1 MIIELY
7 TECVRVKHGGY
18 TFGFDFL
25 SPRPTEV
32 SLICDTK
39 LSLAFYNEEEHE
51 CACLGRKSL
60 GRHRGRR
67 KMLLGLKSFGWHV
80 RCFEMIV
87 CVWEHFENVM
97 QFPCGDPPPPPP
109 AVYHGFIPTGTG
121 PRARRSPLVDLGA
134 RHKRISPFDCVIGEK
149 AQEAVPGAKRSH

>member
-1 MIIELY
+1 
-7 TECVRVKHGGY
+7 
-18 TFGFDFL
+18 
-25 SPRPTEV
+25 
-32 SLICDTK
+32 
-39 LSLAFYNEEEHE
+39 
-51 CACLGRKSL
+51 
-60 GRHRGRR
+60 
-67 KMLLGLKSFGWHV
+67 MLLGLKSFGWHV

-109 AVYHGFIPTGTG
+109 AVCHGFIPTGTG